1 MKKKLQAIAAL
12 QSSSKNI
19 PTDQHKNIPKDQYNY
34 RKNNELLDVFVKREL
49 NTIVLALLTKEPLCG
64 RELKLA
70 IFKHFNILLSS
81 GTLYPL
87 LHDLEKEN
95 LLQCHNG
102 VKTKTYS
109 PTDEK
114 KIRCLIYE
122 HIAAKNHLNVFL
134 KNTIGQRE

>member
-1 MKKKLQAIAAL
+1 MNKLKKAIAIQ
-12 QSSSKNI
+12 QSPPQNVSKN
-19 PTDQHKNIPKDQYNY
+19 NGLS
-34 RKNNELLDVFVKREL
+34 KNNYPLDVFVKGEL
-49 NTIVLALLTKEPLCG
+49 NTIVLALLAKEPMCG

-87 LHDLEKEN
+87 LHELEKEK
-95 LLQCHNG
+95 LLQCHYG

-114 KIRCLIYE
+114 KIREMIYE
-122 HIAAKNHLNVFL
+122 HISAKNHLNAFL
-134 KNTIGQRE
+134 ENTITQGD

>member
-1 MKKKLQAIAAL
+1 MKKLMQAVAVQ
-12 QSSSKNI
+12 QSPFKNVS
-19 PTDQHKNIPKDQYNY
+19 T
-34 RKNNELLDVFVKREL
+34 NNGLLDVFVKREL
-49 NTIVLALLTKEPLCG
+49 NTIVLALLAEEPMCG

-70 IFKHFNILLSS
+70 IFKHFNVLLSS

-102 VKTKTYS
+102 IKTKTYR

-114 KIRCLIYE
+114 KIREMIYE
-122 HIAAKNHLNVFL
+122 HIAAKNYLNTFL
-134 KNTIGQRE
+134 ENTFERRK

>member
-1 MKKKLQAIAAL
+1 MNSSQQAVQPLHSKTVSKQNEFVDKLVKK
-12 QSSSKNI
+12 
-19 PTDQHKNIPKDQYNY
+19 
-34 RKNNELLDVFVKREL
+34 EL
-49 NTIVLALLTKEPLCG
+49 NTIVLALLAGEPMCG

-87 LHDLEKEN
+87 LHELEKEN

-102 VKTKTYS
+102 IKTKTYR

-114 KIRCLIYE
+114 KIKGMIYE
-122 HIAAKNHLNVFL
+122 HIAAKNHLNAFL
-134 KNTIGQRE
+134 ENTITQGD